1 MSLAKISIAL
11 PLSIPQIACTVDYVM
26 VNRLI
31 DAVHKYIIKNIGT
44 SRKRPSKINKIPSKR
59 IKQPKYVFLRLIT
72 KVHQPCQRVENK
84 R

>member
-1 MSLAKISIAL
+1 LSLAKKSIAL
-11 PLSIPQIACTVDYVM
+11 PFSIPQIAYRGDYFM
-26 VNRLI
+26 VNCLI
-31 DAVHKYIIKNIGT
+31 DAVHKYIIKNMGT
-44 SRKRPSKINKIPSKR
+44 SRKRPSKINTIPSKR

>member
-11 PLSIPQIACTVDYVM
+11 PVSIPQIACRVDYIM
-26 VNRLI
+26 VNCLI
-31 DAVHKYIIKNIGT
+31 DAVHTYIIKNMGT

-59 IKQPKYVFLRLIT
+59 IKQPKYVFIRLIT

>member
-1 MSLAKISIAL
+1 
-11 PLSIPQIACTVDYVM
+11 M
-26 VNRLI
+26 VNCLI
-31 DAVHKYIIKNIGT
+31 DAVHKYIIKNMGT
-44 SRKRPSKINKIPSKR
+44 SRKRPSKINTIPSKR

>member
-1 MSLAKISIAL
+1 MAL
-11 PLSIPQIACTVDYVM
+11 PLSIPQIACRVDCIM
-26 VNRLI
+26 VNCLI
-31 DAVHKYIIKNIGT
+31 DTIHKYIIKNMGT

-59 IKQPKYVFLRLIT
+59 LKQPKYVFLRLIT

>member
-1 MSLAKISIAL
+1 LSLAKIRIAL
-11 PLSIPQIACTVDYVM
+11 SLSIPQIACRVDYIM
-26 VNRLI
+26 INCLI
-31 DAVHKYIIKNIGT
+31 DAVHKYIIKNMGT

-59 IKQPKYVFLRLIT
+59 IKQPTYVFLRLIT

>member
-26 VNRLI
+26 VNCVI

-59 IKQPKYVFLRLIT
+59 IKQPKYVFLRLHS
-72 KVHQPCQRVENK
+72 KVHQPCQRVEIK